1 MQDVQGS
8 VTAPGGLALGSAQ
21 LDDAQGLRLDGRS
34 RVSISGRAVALGLLL
49 FGVVWLVNLGYTSL
63 SPPVDNIEQLIWVR
77 ALEWG
82 YYKHP
87 PLPTWLI
94 WLPVQLFGL
103 SAWTS
108 SVLGAT
114 LTLGSM
120 GILWRL
126 LTKMRGSLY
135 ASVALLAVLCIT
147 YYNGRLYYYN
157 HNVVLLL
164 ASTASAALC
173 WQAYSTRQ
181 LRWWFGLG
189 LALGLGALAK
199 YQIAITVVSLLVFVV
214 HQRAWRD
221 PSHRLGML
229 VACMVALLVFVPHV
243 EWLRSHDFEP
253 IHYAFDT
260 SLGVDFTVTH
270 RMAWSAHWLADQL
283 FNRALPALLV
293 LAAAVYFPVKASRL
307 TPRLAAAVA
316 TPQGDPARALLLSW
330 GLVPFVF
337 MPLLGVL
344 FGSDLQLQWGT
355 AFLLFTVPAAM
366 ELVPRRLWDRADLGT
381 VLKAF
386 LAIQALLLVLS
397 LVTSPRGPAS
407 LRDHH
412 WRTFDSSKL
421 AAIIAVPARDALGS
435 PIRVVIGNTA
445 DAGALAL
452 QLPEHPV
459 VLLDGRFDHS
469 PWVSPDLL
477 NRCGALQLG
486 SMTALSGAT
495 PVGPAFPGLA
505 WRVVKPETGAG
516 LCPP

>member
-8 VTAPGGLALGSAQ
+8 VTAPGGLVLGSRQ
-21 LDDAQGLRLDGRS
+21 LGDPQGLPRDGP
-34 RVSISGRAVALGLLL
+34 VRAVVPGQHVAIGLLL
-49 FGVVWLVNLGYTSL
+49 FGVVWLVNLAYTSL
-63 SPPVDNIEQLIWVR
+63 SPPVDSIEQLIWVR

-94 WLPVQLFGL
+94 WIPVQLFGL

-126 LTKMRGSLY
+126 LTKMRGSHY
-135 ASVALLAVLCIT
+135 ATVALLAVLSVT

-157 HNVVLLL
+157 HNIVLML

-181 LRWWFGLG
+181 LRWWVGLG
-189 LALGLGALAK
+189 LALGLGALSK

-221 PSHRLGML
+221 PAHRLGLL
-229 VACMVALLVFVPHV
+229 VAALVALLVFTPHV

-260 SLGVDFTVTH
+260 SLGIDLTVSH
-270 RMAWSAHWLADQL
+270 RIVWSAHWLADQL

-293 LAAAVYFPVKASRL
+293 LAAAVYFPLKASRL
-307 TPRLAAAVA
+307 TLRAATAVA
-316 TPQGDPARALLLSW
+316 APQGDPARALLLAW
-330 GLVPFVF
+330 GLVPFAF

-355 AFLLFTVPAAM
+355 AFLLFTVPAVM
-366 ELVPRRLWDRADLGT
+366 ELVPRRLWDRVDLGNT
-381 VLKAF
+381 LKAF
-386 LAIQALLLVLS
+386 LAVQALLLILS

-412 WRTFDSSKL
+412 WRTFDSSEL
-421 AAIIAVPARDALGS
+421 AAIIAGPARGELGG
-435 PIRVVIGNTA
+435 PIHVVIGNTA

-469 PWVSPDLL
+469 PWVSRDELK
-477 NRCGALQLG
+477 RCGAVQLG
-486 SMTALSGAT
+486 SITEMTDAT

-505 WRVVKPETGAG
+505 WRVVKPEPGAG
-516 LCPP
+516 SCPP

>member
-1 MQDVQGS
+1 MQDVQGNA
-8 VTAPGGLALGSAQ
+8 TAPRGLTLGNAP
-21 LDDAQGLRLDGRS
+21 LDDVLGLRRGSGR
-34 RVSISGRAVALGLLL
+34 RVSVSGWLVAVGLLL
-49 FGVVWLVNLGYTSL
+49 FGVVWLANLAYTSL
-63 SPPVDNIEQLIWVR
+63 SPPVDSIEQLIWVR

-126 LTKMRGSLY
+126 LAKMRGSLY
-135 ASVALLAVLCIT
+135 ATVALLAVLSVT

-157 HNVVLLL
+157 HNIVLML

-181 LRWWFGLG
+181 LRWWAGLG
-189 LALGLGALAK
+189 LALGLGALSK
-199 YQIAITVVSLLVFVV
+199 YQIAITVVSLLVFFF

-221 PSHRLGML
+221 PAHRLGLL
-229 VACMVALLVFVPHV
+229 VATLIALLVFTPHI

-260 SLGVDFTVTH
+260 SLGIDLTLAH
-270 RMAWSAHWLADQL
+270 RITWSIHWLVDQL
-283 FNRALPALLV
+283 LNRALPALLV
-293 LAAAVYFPVKASRL
+293 LAAALYLPSKARRPAL
-307 TPRLAAAVA
+307 RPGAATAAPR
-316 TPQGDPARALLLSW
+316 GDPARALLLSW
-330 GLVPFVF
+330 GVVPFVF

-355 AFLLFTVPAAM
+355 AFLLFTVPAIM
-366 ELVPRRLWDRADLGT
+366 EIVPRRRWDRVDLGSA
-381 VLKAF
+381 LKAF
-386 LAIQALLLVLS
+386 LAVQALLLVLS
-397 LVTSPRGPAS
+397 VITSPRGPAS

-412 WRTFDSSKL
+412 WRTFDSGEL
-421 AAIIAVPARDALGS
+421 AAIVAGPARDALGG
-435 PIRVVIGNTA
+435 PIRVLIGSTA

-459 VLLDGRFDHS
+459 VLIDGSFDHS
-469 PWVSPDLL
+469 PWVKPDVLE
-477 NRCGALQLG
+477 RCGAVQLG
-486 SMTALSGAT
+486 SMTEMADAT

-505 WRVVKPETGAG
+505 WRVVKPEAGAG